1 MSVIQIN
8 HFGKQAKRTV
18 GSEHIFVV
26 FSQRYEL
33 GATLMTSNL
42 PFDEWTSVFGSERLT
57 GVHFDR
63 FIHPGQIQEMSGE
76 SFRRGTSKKALRR
89 QTRALENQ
97 APNAPTKTISQEDAD
112 P

>member
-1 MSVIQIN
+1 MSVIQNN

-18 GSEHIFVV
+18 GSELLFDV

-63 FIHPGQIQEMSGE
+63 FIHPGHIQEMSGE
-76 SFRRGTSKKALRR
+76 SFRRRTSKKAQRR
-89 QTRALENQ
+89 QTHALENRV
-97 APNAPTKTISQEDAD
+97 ACALKSD
-112 P
+112 PP

>member
-8 HFGKQAKRTV
+8 HFGKRAKRTV
-18 GSEHIFVV
+18 GSELIFDV
-26 FSQRYEL
+26 FRQRYEL
-33 GATLMTSNL
+33 DATLMTSNL

-63 FIHPGQIQEMSGE
+63 FIHPGHIQEMSGE
-76 SFRRGTSKKALRR
+76 SFRLGTSKKALRR
-89 QTRALENQ
+89 QTHALENQ